1 MDIRECS
8 ALGKYSRCVASSLD
22 NHRWS
27 HSHSVCLCGS
37 WFDTWHSS
45 SVFVWSDQRIFS
57 SPSGAFLANSRWAVF
72 HLLQSHFCGVTLPCR
87 PNSCSAAEMVVLCKV
102 LLELCQRDHQ
112 VSVPCLTKAL
122 VPWLLRLAG
131 RPPLGRVQ
139 VVPNFFHGGQCAN
152 WELQAA
158 TSFFMYRSPFY
169 FSRAHSAC
177 WCHFVC
183 CKLKC
188 TEASA
193 RWWLH
198 QSA

>member
-1 MDIRECS
+1 MHWESISGVLLAAWTTTDGPTATLC
-8 ALGKYSRCVASSLD
+8 LG
-22 NHRWS
+22 
-27 HSHSVCLCGS
+27 GS

-57 SPSGAFLANSRWAVF
+57 SPSGAFLA
-72 HLLQSHFCGVTLPCR
+72 LQVSFTSYRVTSVGWLYH
-87 PNSCSAAEMVVLCKV
+87 AGLILVVLQKWLSFARFCWSS
-102 LLELCQRDHQ
+102 
-112 VSVPCLTKAL
+112 VSVTIRSLSPAWLRPSL

-152 WELQAA
+152 WELQTA
-158 TSFFMYRSPFY
+158 TSFMYRSPVY

-183 CKLKC
+183 CKVKC

>member
-8 ALGKYSRCVASSLD
+8 ALGKYFRCVASSLD

-27 HSHSVCLCGS
+27 HSHSVLRWFLVWHLAFKFGLCLI
-37 WFDTWHSS
+37 
-45 SVFVWSDQRIFS
+45 R
-57 SPSGAFLANSRWAVF
+57 PENFLKSFRCFFGTPGVF
-72 HLLQSHFCGVTLPCR
+72 HVLQSHFCGVTLPCR
-87 PNSCSAAEMVVLCKV
+87 TNSRSAAEMVVLCKV

-152 WELQAA
+152 WELQTA
-158 TSFFMYRSPFY
+158 TSFMYRSPVY

-183 CKLKC
+183 CKVKC